1 MTVSEGCAAPF
12 GLALRLARRELRGGL
27 RGFRVFLASMV
38 LGIGAIAA
46 VGSLTESLLDGLRG
60 DGRVLLGG
68 DLDLRLAQR
77 EITAEQRAWLEARGR
92 LSQITALRAMAHK
105 DGRRALIELRAVDD
119 AYPLY
124 GAVELDPARPLAE
137 LLAYRD
143 GAWGLAADASLLRR
157 FDLDP
162 AALDPAALDPETPGA
177 EMRLRIG
184 ELTYEVRA
192 LVVREPDR
200 STRIAAFGP
209 RVLVARGSLAATGL
223 LRPGSLNHHHYR
235 LRLPETG
242 DSAGDSAVLRREL
255 AEAFPAAGWRV
266 RDTSQAAPGLARF
279 IDRLGMF
286 LTLVGL
292 TALLIGGV
300 GIGNAVRGYLE
311 SRTATIA
318 TLKCLGASSRL
329 IARVY
334 WIQILFLALVGIAA
348 GLALGLAA
356 AYLAGILIGDFFAWQ
371 TRFAV
376 HALPLATATAFGLLT
391 AVAFSIWPLAH
402 ARALPPASLFR
413 DKIAPAPWPRRRLAA
428 QAYGAIGLAVL
439 ALAALVVATS
449 TDRGVGLWFVACAAG
464 ALLLFHGAGTGL
476 VALAKRIPRPRRP
489 GLRLALANLVRPGA
503 PTVSVVT
510 SFGLGLTVLVAIALV
525 EFNLADT
532 LGRTLPERAP
542 ALYFIDIQPDQVAP
556 FDALV
561 RATPGVG
568 ALRRIPMLRGRIV
581 SVNGIP
587 PEQLE
592 IPPEIAWVFRGDRGL
607 TWSREAPPN
616 AEITLGDWW
625 PPDYAGP
632 PLLSLDAQVARALDL
647 KLGDRIGVNLLGR
660 EIEAEIANL
669 RAIDWTGLDL
679 NFVMMFSPGLLEAA
693 PQTHIA
699 TVEIPSGP
707 GEDTRAEIE
716 DALER
721 AVTERFT
728 NISAIRVR
736 DALAAVIGIMGHVAL
751 AVHAA
756 AAVALLAGIL
766 VLGGTLAAGQ
776 HRRIYDA
783 VVLKVLGA
791 TRGYLLRAYL
801 MEYGLLG
808 LVTAGLAAGLGTLAA
823 YVVVTQ
829 LLHLGFTFQAAPV
842 AAVALPGVA
851 VTLVL
856 GFLGTWRALDQKA
869 APLLRN
875 Q

>member
-1 MTVSEGCAAPF
+1 MTVRDADAAPF
-12 GLALRLARRELRGGL
+12 GLALSLARRELRGGL
-27 RGFRVFLASMV
+27 HGFRTFLASLV

-77 EITAEQRAWLEARGR
+77 EITDAQRAWLEARGR
-92 LSQITALRAMAHK
+92 LSQIVSLRAMAHK
-105 DGRRALIELRAVDD
+105 NGRRALIELRAVDS

-124 GAVELDPARPLAE
+124 GAVELRPARPLAE

-157 FDLDP
+157 LEMDP
-162 AALDPAALDPETPGA
+162 KSFEAGG
-177 EMRLRIG
+177 RLRIG

-200 STRIAAFGP
+200 ATRIAFGP
-209 RVLVARGSLAATGL
+209 RVLVAYDSLAETGL
-223 LRPGSLNHHHYR
+223 LQPGSLNHHHTR
-235 LRLPETG
+235 LRLPEG
-242 DSAGDSAVLRREL
+242 ADSAALRRDL
-255 AEAFPAAGWRV
+255 AAAFPAAGWRV
-266 RDTSQAAPGLARF
+266 RDTSEAAPGLARF
-279 IDRLGMF
+279 IDRLGLF
-286 LTLVGL
+286 LTLIGL

-329 IARVY
+329 IARIY
-334 WIQILFLALVGIAA
+334 GIQILFLALVGIAA

-356 AYLAGILIGDFFAWQ
+356 AYLAGTLIGEVFAWQ

-376 HALPLATATAFGLLT
+376 RPLPLMTATAFGLLT
-391 AVAFSIWPLAH
+391 AVAFSLWPLAH
-402 ARALPPASLFR
+402 ACALTPANLFR
-413 DKIAPAPWPRRRLAA
+413 DKVAPAPWSQRRLAA
-428 QAYGAIGLAVL
+428 RAYGAIGLAAL
-439 ALAALVVATS
+439 ALAGLVVATS
-449 TDRGVGLWFVACAAG
+449 SDRGVGLWFVLCAAG
-464 ALLLFHGAGTGL
+464 AMLLFRGAGVGL
-476 VALAKRIPRPRRP
+476 VALARRLPRPRRAD
-489 GLRLALANLVRPGA
+489 LRLALANLVRPGA
-503 PTVSVVT
+503 PTVSVVA
-510 SFGLGLTVLVAIALV
+510 SFGLGLTVLVAIVLV
-525 EFNLADT
+525 QSNLTRT
-532 LGRTLPERAP
+532 LGRTLPEQAP
-542 ALYFIDIQPDQVAP
+542 ALYFIDIQPDQVVP

-587 PEQLE
+587 PEDLE

-616 AEITLGDWW
+616 AEITAGDWW

-632 PLLSLDAQVARALDL
+632 PLLSLDAEIAGALGL
-647 KLGDRIGVNLLGR
+647 GLGDRIGVNLLGR

-679 NFVMMFSPGLLEAA
+679 NFVMMFSPGLLEDA

-699 TVEIPSGP
+699 TVEIPLGEIPP
-707 GEDTRAEIE
+707 GADPDTSAPNGRDEIE

-721 AVTERFT
+721 AVTERFS

-736 DALAAVIGIMGHVAL
+736 DALDAVLGIMGHVAL

-766 VLGGTLAAGQ
+766 VLGGALAAGQ
-776 HRRIYDA
+776 QRRIYDA

-801 MEYGLLG
+801 VEFGLLG
-808 LVTAGLAAGLGTLAA
+808 LVTAGLAAGLGSLAA
-823 YVVVTQ
+823 YAVVTQ

-842 AAVALPGVA
+842 AAVVLPGVA
-851 VTLVL
+851 VTLAL
-856 GFLGTWRALDQKA
+856 GFLGTWRALDRKA